1 MFNEKWQWHVML
13 DSLSNGRI
21 ELWDSIMEQ
30 PVTKTFGQLM
40 YFKDKRKKEIIEAKA
55 NGG

>member
-1 MFNEKWQWHVML
+1 ML

-21 ELWDSIMEQ
+21 ELWDYIMEQ
-30 PVTKTFGQLM
+30 PITKTFGQLM
-40 YFKDKRKKEIIEAKA
+40 YFKDKRKKEKIELKL